1 MGKEKADAAK
11 QLRAIASALKRERQ
25 LENWLSEIRDQL
37 ERLSRQHD
45 HAEREMADLRVVLD
59 ADPALTA
66 VAREMMQTALELRGA
81 GDEELSVYNPNYVT
95 ADAKKQLLAK
105 ILRDYQAENPG
116 QDAMGF
122 AEIREVLKSRY
133 KIETASAGLFF
144 RNEIRDF
151 ETRGG
156 NKRKFVVLPKII
168 K

>member
-1 MGKEKADAAK
+1 VSKKKGDAAT
-11 QLRAIASALKRERQ
+11 QLKAIGGALKRERQ

-37 ERLSRQHD
+37 DRLQRQHD
-45 HAEREMADLRVVLD
+45 HAEREMTDLRAVLD

-66 VAREMMQTALELRGA
+66 AAREMMQSAVELTGA
-81 GDEELSVYNPNYVT
+81 GDEELRVYNPNYVT
-95 ADAKKQLLAK
+95 AEAKKQLLAK
-105 ILRDYQAENPG
+105 ILRDYQVENPG

-122 AEIREVLKSRY
+122 AEIREVLKNRY

-156 NKRKFVVLPKII
+156 NKRKFVVLPKNVE
-168 K
+168 